1 MTIIYLNDRNSVLC
15 LPSSDEQTAAES
27 AIWTQENGLADQLE
41 ITIYEN
47 NAQYDT
53 VALNQKVLIDI
64 DGINAFCGFVV
75 NIERSIFGSKK
86 ITAISAETLLD
97 RVIIPFY
104 TSGSEIDAVT
114 YFTNFE
120 TFVDESLPSTLD
132 FVATFVAPD
141 DKLAPMENGW
151 ESALTV
157 LRKVQENNNL
167 NIFCREVAG
176 MPTIYISI
184 ASPSVVGGI
193 TFGANMLDY
202 TDNFSLDDIITS
214 AIPIGAQVGTYS
226 DGSPK
231 YLLFGNHQESIAYP
245 FVASDMHF
253 ARIDNPDLP
262 DLITNYGRKTVVLKF
277 DTITHGILLGKRA
290 LQWLAANSFAKLKM
304 NVTGLDI
311 NALTGQDYNPSTYSV
326 GNLVHISC
334 PPLSVETDL
343 MLQKQTIDLLHP
355 EKSVLNLSG
364 SRELSYTQQVQKQF
378 GG

>member
-1 MTIIYLNDRNSVLC
+1 MTIIYLNDRNTVLY

-27 AIWTQENGLADQLE
+27 VIWTQENGLADQLE

-47 NAQYDT
+47 NAQYNT

-64 DGINAFCGFVV
+64 GGINAFCGFIAD
-75 NIERSIFGSKK
+75 IERSIFGSKK

-104 TSGSEIDAVT
+104 TSGSEIDAAT
-114 YFTNFE
+114 YFSNFE
-120 TFVDESLPSTLD
+120 AFVDESLPSTLD

-167 NIFCREVAG
+167 KIFCREVAG

-202 TDNFSLDDIITS
+202 TDNFSLSDIITS
-214 AIPIGAQVGTYS
+214 VIVIGGQIGTYP
-226 DGSPK
+226 DGSPE
-231 YLLFGNHQESIAYP
+231 YRLSLLGNDMAYP
-245 FVASDMHF
+245 FVASDMHLT
-253 ARIDNPDLP
+253 RLDNPDLP
-262 DLITNYGRKTVVLKF
+262 DLITNYGRKTAILKCESITSSGVLLAKQ
-277 DTITHGILLGKRA
+277 GVK
-290 LQWLAANSFAKLKM
+290 WLAANSFAKLKM
-304 NVTGLDI
+304 NVTGIDI
-311 NALTGQDYNPSTYSV
+311 TALTGQEYNPSAYSV

-364 SRELSYTQQVQKQF
+364 SRELSYTQKVQKQF